1 LTEHDSF
8 ADNPWTNTLVAFVEK
23 VLADDR
29 VRTIGV
35 CYGHQIVAR
44 ALGMK
49 VGRNDD
55 GWEAA
60 VTNVELSAK
69 GKELF
74 GKDTLVEHS
83 LEFSVPSSDTS

>member
-1 LTEHDSF
+1 VTEHDSF

-23 VLADDR
+23 VLADGR

-74 GKDTLVEHS
+74 GKDTLVKMHPKIFTFQ
-83 LEFSVPSSDTS
+83 L